1 MLVFTPERLAV
12 MKGAPALR
20 RRYLDRAVARSWP
33 RYATVAAAYAGALQQ
48 RNQLLSRLRAG
59 GRAHDA
65 LPPWEAQLAQLGAE
79 IRRARARLVAAL
91 REPFAQHLAGS
102 ASSRSRRA
110 ALRGARA
117 RGRGGPT
124 GRARGAPRR
133 RHRARQHL
141 HRPASRRAR
150 VRAGRARPAQLRLQG
165 EQRSAVLALLTA
177 EADLVH
183 EVRGLRPVLLLDD
196 VASELDLQ
204 PRAEPARAPAAPGP
218 GAGDGDGHP
227 PAGRGLRSRD
237 PRPRRAGASGMM
249 PG

>member
-1 MLVFTPERLAV
+1 MRDRSTALAEHAAILVFTPERLAV

-48 RNQLLSRLRAG
+48 RNQLLRRLRAG
-59 GRAHDA
+59 ARAHDA

-79 IRRARARLVAAL
+79 IRRARGRLVAAL
-91 REPFAQHLAGS
+91 REPFAQHLATIGELEE
-102 ASSRSRRA
+102 ADRA

-117 RGRGGPT
+117 RGRGRPA

-133 RHRARQHL
+133 RHRARH
-141 HRPASRRAR
+141 ARRSGPHHDELAF
-150 VRAGRARPAQLRLQG
+150 AQGERDLRSYGSQG

-183 EVRGLRPVLLLDD
+183 EVRGMRPVLLLDD
-196 VASELDLQ
+196 VASELDRG
-204 PRAEPARAPAAPGP
+204 RAQSLLGSCCGSAARC
-218 GAGDGDGHP
+218 
-227 PAGRGLRSRD
+227 S
-237 PRPRRAGASGMM
+237 
-249 PG
+249 